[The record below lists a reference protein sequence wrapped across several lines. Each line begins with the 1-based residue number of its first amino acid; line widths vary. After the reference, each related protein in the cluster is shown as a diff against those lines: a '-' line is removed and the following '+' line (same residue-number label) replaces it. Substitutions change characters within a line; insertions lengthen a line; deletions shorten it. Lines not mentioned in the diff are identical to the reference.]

1 MAEAQADAPA
11 EAPSAAVDEPVVAP
25 PELRGPGLLG
35 RLLRTPAGAAGGA
48 LTALVLTV
56 GLLADVLA
64 PADPLLP
71 VGPSLSPPSRAH
83 LMGTDAL
90 GRDLLSGV
98 VHGARTS
105 VLIVVLVGA
114 IVLVVG
120 LAVGLA
126 SGYRGGR
133 TDDVLMRVTELIQ
146 VLPRFFLAVVAIAL
160 FGPGLELLVVVL
172 GLTSWATLARV
183 VRAEVLTVS
192 REDFVD
198 SARALGASHLRIVCR
213 HVLPNALPPAVV
225 YLGLVLAQV
234 LLLEASLGFLGLGD
248 PNLVSWGY
256 LAGQAQEFLRV
267 AWWLSFFPGL
277 AIALAV
283 LGLNLFGDGLTRA
296 MGGER

>member
-1 MAEAQADAPA
+1 M
-11 EAPSAAVDEPVVAP
+11 VLVVA
-25 PELRGPGLLG
+25 
-35 RLLRTPAGAAGGA
+35 
-48 LTALVLTV
+48 V

-71 VGPSLSPPSRAH
+71 AGPSLTPPSRAH

-98 VHGARTS
+98 VHGARSS
-105 VLIVVLVGA
+105 VLIVVAVGA

-133 TDDVLMRVTELIQ
+133 TDDVLMRATELIQ

-160 FGPGLELLVVVL
+160 FGPGLDLLVLVL

-183 VRAEVLTVS
+183 VRAEVLTLS
-192 REDFVD
+192 RQDFVD
-198 SARALGASHLRIVCR
+198 SARALGASHLRVVWR
-213 HVLPNALPPAVV
+213 HVLPNALPPTVV

-248 PNLVSWGY
+248 PNRVSWGY

>member
-1 MAEAQADAPA
+1 MAEAEAAAEASSAVGDAP
-11 EAPSAAVDEPVVAP
+11 VVVP
-25 PELRGPGLLG
+25 LELRPRGLLG
-35 RLLRTPAGAAGGA
+35 RLVRTPAGAVGSA
-48 LTALVLTV
+48 LTALVV
-56 GLLADVLA
+56 AVALLADVLA

-71 VGPSLSPPSRAH
+71 VGPSLSPPSRAYP
-83 LMGTDAL
+83 MGTDAL

-105 VLIVVLVGA
+105 VLVVAAVGALVLVIG
-114 IVLVVG
+114 VG
-120 LAVGLA
+120 VGLA

-133 TDDVLMRVTELIQ
+133 TDDVLMRATELIQ

-160 FGPGLELLVVVL
+160 FGPGLDLLVVVI

-183 VRAEVLTVS
+183 VRAEVLALS
-192 REDFVD
+192 RLDFVE

-213 HVLPNALPPAVV
+213 HVLPNALPPTVV

-234 LLLEASLGFLGLGD
+234 LLLEASLGFLGLSD

-256 LAGQAQEFLRV
+256 LAGQAQDFLRV
-267 AWWLSFFPGL
+267 AWWLPFFPGL

-283 LGLNLFGDGLTRA
+283 LGLNLLGDGLTRA

>member
-1 MAEAQADAPA
+1 LAEAPVEAPSVVADAP
-11 EAPSAAVDEPVVAP
+11 VVVP
-25 PELRGPGLLG
+25 LELRPRGLLG
-35 RLLRTPAGAAGGA
+35 RLVRTPAGAVGSA
-48 LTALVLTV
+48 LTALVV
-56 GLLADVLA
+56 AVALLADVLA

-83 LMGTDAL
+83 PMGTDAL

-105 VLIVVLVGA
+105 VLVVAAVGALVLVIG
-114 IVLVVG
+114 VG
-120 LAVGLA
+120 VGLA

-133 TDDVLMRVTELIQ
+133 TDDVLMRATELIQ

-160 FGPGLELLVVVL
+160 FGPGLDLLVVVI

-183 VRAEVLTVS
+183 VRAEVLALS
-192 REDFVD
+192 RVDFVE

-213 HVLPNALPPAVV
+213 HVLPNALPPTVV

-234 LLLEASLGFLGLGD
+234 LLLEASLGFLGLSD

-256 LAGQAQEFLRV
+256 LAGQAQDFLRV
-267 AWWLSFFPGL
+267 AWWLPFFPGL

-283 LGLNLFGDGLTRA
+283 LGLNLLGDGLTRA